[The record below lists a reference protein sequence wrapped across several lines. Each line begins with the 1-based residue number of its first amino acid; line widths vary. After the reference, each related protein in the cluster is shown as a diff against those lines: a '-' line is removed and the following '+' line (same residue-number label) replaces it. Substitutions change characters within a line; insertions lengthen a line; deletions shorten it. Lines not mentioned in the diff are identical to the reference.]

1 MLRSILV
8 AVNDSTASHVAC
20 SQAIDLTRRLGG
32 QLKAVQV
39 TDTRL
44 DELGS
49 YRLDSQLA
57 SRAADTAHQRRTPSQ
72 PPRKT
77 EALAGVARAALEAGV
92 SCHTEHLRGVPATV
106 LLDTAVDSDLI
117 VMGRHGD
124 ARGKQMP
131 RGRGVSDMV
140 KTVVRQASQPVLLA
154 GIEFQPLRRILLG
167 FDGRAPARAAMQHS
181 LELAQQLALPVCALS
196 VHPQASE
203 ARRQLDAVEHFAAA
217 HGVEVETRTGDG
229 APVMAL
235 LEIAEE
241 DDLIAIGAFGEGWLH
256 EWLRGSTTADL
267 LHAAPQPVLLHR

>member
-1 MLRSILV
+1 MLRSIMV
-8 AVNDSTASHVAC
+8 AVNESTASRVAC

-39 TDTRL
+39 NDARL

-49 YRLDSQLA
+49 YRLDSPLA
-57 SRAADTAHQRRTPSQ
+57 SQAAEAAHQRVRSERS
-72 PPRKT
+72 PRKT
-77 EALAGVARAALEAGV
+77 EALAGVARGALEAGV
-92 SCHTEHLRGVPATV
+92 SCRTEHLSGIPATV
-106 LLDTAVDSDLI
+106 LLQTAEDSDLI

-124 ARGKQMP
+124 ARGKQEL
-131 RGRGVSDMV
+131 RGISDVV
-140 KTVVRQASQPVLLA
+140 KTVVRKASQPVLLA

-167 FDGRAPARAAMQHS
+167 FDGRAPARAAMQHAFD
-181 LELAQQLALPVCALS
+181 LAQQLALPVCALS
-196 VHPQASE
+196 VHSQPSE

-229 APVMAL
+229 PPVMAL